1 MNRMDEITNRVTE
14 MYKQFPYPSPSSDD
28 RKTNEL
34 LNLLRIFTLESKF
47 GLDGKKFLDAGTGT
61 GHRLVPVAT
70 HYKNSKFTAIDNSNE
85 SIKIAK
91 ELAKKSGANN
101 INFEIVDLMKKLPF
115 KDNFDIIL
123 CMGVLHHLSVPSK
136 GLENLCSVLSEN
148 GILFLYLYGRLGG
161 AQRMTQKRIIS
172 LLMGGESGNFRKG
185 IELVRDLGFNN
196 FEYGWNIERASK
208 EEEDSLIVDAFLHVH
223 EKLYDTNEINSLFQS
238 SGLYGF
244 SIFGITADKNGL
256 LFDTRLH
263 DNNKLTIPYT
273 DLSKILK
280 SSLAKESYDNLS
292 VKERSELI
300 ELFYQPNGYTVV
312 GLTKKAY
319 ESLSEDSRI
328 KSNFILCKT
337 I

>member
-14 MYKQFPYPSPSSDD
+14 MYKQFPYPSPSSEVK
-28 RKTNEL
+28 RTNEL

-47 GLDGKKFLDAGTGT
+47 ELDGKNILDAGTGT

-70 HYKNSKFTAIDNSNE
+70 HYKNSKFAAVDNSSKSLE
-85 SIKIAK
+85 IAK
-91 ELAKKSGANN
+91 ELAKKSGVDN
-101 INFEIVDLMKKLPF
+101 INFETADLMKKLPF
-115 KDNFDIIL
+115 KNYFDIIL

-136 GLENLCSVLSEN
+136 GLENLCSVLNEN

-161 AQRMTQKRIIS
+161 AQRIIQKRIIS
-172 LLMGGESGNFRKG
+172 LLMGKESDNFRKG
-185 IELVRDLGFNN
+185 IQLVRDLEFNN
-196 FEYGWNIERASK
+196 FEYGWNIEHESK

-223 EKLYDTNEINSLFQS
+223 EKLYDIDEINSLFHS

-244 SIFGITADKNGL
+244 SIFGITSDKNGL

-263 DNNKLTIPYT
+263 DNDKLTIPYT
-273 DLSKILK
+273 DLSKILR
-280 SSLAKESYDNLS
+280 SSLVKKSYNNLNT
-292 VKERSELI
+292 KERSELI

-319 ESLSEDSRI
+319 ESLSTDNRI
-328 KSNFILCKT
+328 RSNFILCE
-337 I
+337 